1 MGNQHWLFFPL
12 TAALLI
18 SLAGCGKNE
27 NQALVANKVG
37 GSVEQQFDTHK
48 VDVNGDGDRALFSG
62 ANDLNN
68 PPVRV
73 EALPHGHAG
82 SPVLREGRY
91 AGNGFAD
98 RIAQLAL
105 SAPHVMHSVAVTS
118 GTVAIIG
125 LGLKHDL
132 FQPKGLSSKDEL
144 GLKQEI
150 RRRVLVQAPS
160 VRFVYVTTNRQQ
172 VAELSRIA
180 DGLRAGHPISLYT
193 ERIHALMHSMQPV
206 PWG

>member
-1 MGNQHWLFFPL
+1 MGNRHWLFLPL
-12 TAALLI
+12 TAALFV
-18 SLAGCGKNE
+18 SLSGCGKD
-27 NQALVANKVG
+27 QALVGNQVG
-37 GSVEQQFDTHK
+37 GSVEQQFDTQK
-48 VDVNGDGDRALFSG
+48 VDVNGDGDRARLSG
-62 ANDLNN
+62 ANGLNN
-68 PPVRV
+68 PPVRID
-73 EALPHGHAG
+73 ALPQGHAAAP
-82 SPVLREGRY
+82 SLREGRY

-132 FQPKGLSSKDEL
+132 FHPKGLSPQDEL

-150 RRRVLVQAPS
+150 RRRVLVQAPA
-160 VRFVYVTTNRQQ
+160 VRFVYVTTNQQQ
-172 VAELSRIA
+172 VGELSRIA
-180 DGLRAGHPISLYT
+180 DGLRAGHPISMYT
-193 ERIHALMHSMQPV
+193 SRIHALMQSMKPV